1 MLIKLPLNAVYP
13 LIKSR
18 GEDMSNKLSVTMTK
32 SRFGRLPNHRACL
45 KGLGLRKIN
54 QTVEVL
60 NTPENRGMINKVAY
74 MLKVEEV

>member
-1 MLIKLPLNAVYP
+1 MA
-13 LIKSR
+13 
-18 GEDMSNKLSVTMTK
+18 DNKLSVTMIK
-32 SRFGRLPNHRACL
+32 SKFGRLPRHQACL

-60 NTPENRGMINKVAY
+60 NTAENRGMINKISY